1 MRYRNFSKGQ
11 EREHPLWFAL
21 AHLFNHQ
28 THHRSQVTTLLHQ
41 LGRDY
46 GVTDFI
52 AIYELL
58 GGADESNSTTQT
70 QFFYSK

>member
-1 MRYRNFSKGQ
+1 MLDAPLRYRSIRGGQ

-28 THHRSQVTTLLHQ
+28 THHRSQATTLLHQ

-46 GVTDFI
+46 GVTD
-52 AIYELL
+52 LL
-58 GGADESNSTTQT
+58 IMYYVREGAS
-70 QFFYSK
+70 